1 MATLKFN
8 YGGTNY
14 ELVAKDTKITTPSI
28 KVGNL
33 YIPCFKGNIGE
44 DVTYGDKIYTLSP
57 LKVGDYRSACS
68 EKDAYKP
75 DIELARYISNG
86 PVGRYDYTL
95 NLDTR
100 PKYLT
105 FSAQFDNTGSVSIN
119 GEIALP
125 DYIIPGAEILYG
137 TRDVSQFGLDML
149 RIHDTG
155 IYRSTGI
162 LLYEIDKLDPSKT
175 NKINITITLENHS
188 GPTSFIVIFYGAYQ
202 VKKVWMLL

>member
-44 DVTYGDKIYTLSP
+44 EVTYGDKIYTLSP
-57 LKVGDYRSACS
+57 LKVGDYRSVCS

-75 DIELARYISNG
+75 DILLAQYISAG
-86 PVGRYDYTL
+86 PVGVYNYTL
-95 NLDTR
+95 ELNTR

-105 FSAQFDNTGSVSIN
+105 FSAVFDNTGSVSIN
-119 GEIALP
+119 NEIAFP
-125 DYIIPGAEILYG
+125 NYIIPGAEIMWG
-137 TRDVSQFGLDML
+137 THGSGLISTDQL
-149 RIHDTG
+149 RIYDTG
-155 IYRSTGI
+155 IRRPNGL

-175 NKINITITLENHS
+175 NKINITITLQNHS
-188 GPTSFIVIFYGAYQ
+188 GPTSFIVQFYGAYQ
-202 VKKVWMLL
+202 V